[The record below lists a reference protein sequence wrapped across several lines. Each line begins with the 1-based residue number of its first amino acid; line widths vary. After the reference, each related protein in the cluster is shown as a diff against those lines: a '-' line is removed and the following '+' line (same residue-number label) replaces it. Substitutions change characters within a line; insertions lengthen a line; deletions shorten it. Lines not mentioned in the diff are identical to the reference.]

1 MLFSYKAVDNNNI
14 MREGTVDAGDVQ
26 SAIHTVEQRGYSV
39 ISVEPLNQKK
49 SILNFEIVWFQRV
62 KMKEIVILSR
72 QVATLFESQVSALR
86 IFRLLASESDNPLLQ
101 SVLTTVA
108 DDLQGGSSISKALS
122 RHPKVF
128 SNFYVNMV
136 RSGEESGKLDQIFI
150 YLADHL
156 DRTYEVT
163 SKARNALIY
172 PAFVVVTFIVVI
184 ILMFTMV
191 IPNISV
197 ILKESGQDI
206 PIYTTA
212 IIAISDILIRYG
224 YILLVMVI
232 VFIFFT
238 LRYIKT
244 PAGAMTADRFKLS
257 VPILGK
263 LFEKLYLSRIADNM
277 NTMLI
282 SAIPIVKAL
291 EITSEVVGS
300 PVYREVIND
309 VKEKVKTG
317 SPLSESL
324 GKHLEIPGI
333 MSQMVKVG
341 EETGE
346 MGQILKNLAKFYRR
360 EVTNAIDTLV
370 GLIEPAMIV
379 FLGAGVG
386 ILLAAVLVPIYSIS
400 SAL

>member
-1 MLFSYKAVDNNNI
+1 
-14 MREGTVDAGDVQ
+14 
-26 SAIHTVEQRGYSV
+26 
-39 ISVEPLNQKK
+39 
-49 SILNFEIVWFQRV
+49 
-62 KMKEIVILSR
+62 
-72 QVATLFESQVSALR
+72 
-86 IFRLLASESDNPLLQ
+86 
-101 SVLTTVA
+101 
-108 DDLQGGSSISKALS
+108 
-122 RHPKVF
+122 
-128 SNFYVNMV
+128 
-136 RSGEESGKLDQIFI
+136 
-150 YLADHL
+150 
-156 DRTYEVT
+156 
-163 SKARNALIY
+163 
-172 PAFVVVTFIVVI
+172 
-184 ILMFTMV
+184 
-191 IPNISV
+191 
-197 ILKESGQDI
+197 
-206 PIYTTA
+206 
-212 IIAISDILIRYG
+212 
-224 YILLVMVI
+224 
-232 VFIFFT
+232 
-238 LRYIKT
+238 
-244 PAGAMTADRFKLS
+244 MTADRFKLS

-324 GKHLEIPGI
+324 GKHLEIPVI

>member
-1 MLFSYKAVDNNNI
+1 MLFNYKSIDTQGVA
-14 MREGTVDAGDVQ
+14 REGSIDAINIDVAINSLQRRGLVVSSVAPVDEDKNLLSKQLSFFTRISNKDV
-26 SAIHTVEQRGYSV
+26 
-39 ISVEPLNQKK
+39 
-49 SILNFEIVWFQRV
+49 
-62 KMKEIVILSR
+62 VILSL
-72 QVATLFESQVSALR
+72 QLATLFEAQVSALR
-86 IFRLLASESDNPLLQ
+86 IFRLLMAESSNQ
-101 SVLTTVA
+101 KMSNVLKAVA

-172 PAFVVVTFIVVI
+172 PAFVVVTFIILI
-184 ILMFTMV
+184 ILIFTMV

-282 SAIPIVKAL
+282 SAIP
-291 EITSEVVGS
+291 
-300 PVYREVIND
+300 
-309 VKEKVKTG
+309 
-317 SPLSESL
+317 
-324 GKHLEIPGI
+324 
-333 MSQMVKVG
+333 
-341 EETGE
+341 
-346 MGQILKNLAKFYRR
+346 
-360 EVTNAIDTLV
+360 
-370 GLIEPAMIV
+370 
-379 FLGAGVG
+379 
-386 ILLAAVLVPIYSIS
+386 
-400 SAL
+400 

>member
-1 MLFSYKAVDNNNI
+1 MLFNYKSIDTQGVA
-14 MREGTVDAGDVQ
+14 REGSIDAINIDVAINSLQRRGLVVSSVAPVDEDKNLLSKQLSFFTRISNKDV
-26 SAIHTVEQRGYSV
+26 
-39 ISVEPLNQKK
+39 
-49 SILNFEIVWFQRV
+49 
-62 KMKEIVILSR
+62 VILSR
-72 QVATLFESQVSALR
+72 QLATLFEAQVSALR
-86 IFRLLASESDNPLLQ
+86 IFRLLMAESSNQ
-101 SVLTTVA
+101 KMSNVLKAVA

>member
-1 MLFSYKAVDNNNI
+1 MSNVLKA
-14 MREGTVDAGDVQ
+14 
-26 SAIHTVEQRGYSV
+26 
-39 ISVEPLNQKK
+39 
-49 SILNFEIVWFQRV
+49 
-62 KMKEIVILSR
+62 
-72 QVATLFESQVSALR
+72 
-86 IFRLLASESDNPLLQ
+86 
-101 SVLTTVA
+101 VA